1 MKPKQPAGNNYPKEF
16 QKKVIELISNL
27 IPVSAVKFWLYK
39 PRLDIEGCLLY
50 NADREIEKIYQDKYS
65 KMDPMHPSRYEGTN
79 ISVICSDNLMLGDE
93 WRRSVFFREFMAPRH
108 YHHDVDIFFRN
119 KGNIVA
125 VLYILRDD
133 RLGPFTEEELGLLR
147 RLQPFMEYTLNNIY
161 TPQRITDREH
171 IVDKFSL
178 TRRELDVLEIVMIGA
193 DTKTLA
199 KELNLQVSTVKTH
212 LRHIFEKTGV
222 RSVNELISV
231 MYRESNC

>member
-1 MKPKQPAGNNYPKEF
+1 MKLDKPVFNNYPIEF
-16 QKKVIELISNL
+16 QEKVIDLISTV

-39 PRLDIEGCLLY
+39 PKLDIEGCVFY
-50 NADREIEKIYQDKYS
+50 NAEREIEEIYREKYS
-65 KMDPMHPSRYEGTN
+65 KMDPMHPGRYEGTD
-79 ISVICSDNLMLGDE
+79 ISVICSNTLMLSDE
-93 WRRSVFFREFMAPRH
+93 WRKSVFYREFMAPRH
-108 YHHDVDIFFRN
+108 YNHDVDIFFRN

>member
-1 MKPKQPAGNNYPKEF
+1 MKPKRPVGNNYPIGF
-16 QKKVIELISNL
+16 QKKLIELISNL

-119 KGNIVA
+119 RGNIVA

-133 RLGPFTEEELGLLR
+133 RAGPFKEDELRLLR
-147 RLQPFMEYTLNNIY
+147 RLQPFMEYTLNKVFI
-161 TPQRITDREH
+161 PEH
-171 IVDKFSL
+171 ITERNHFAGKFSL
-178 TRRELDVLEIVMIGA
+178 TKRELDVLEIVMTGA

-199 KELNLQVSTVKTH
+199 KELNLQVSTIKTH
-212 LRHIFEKTGV
+212 LRHIFEKVGI
-222 RSVNELISV
+222 RSVNELISS
-231 MYRESNC
+231 MYRESNR